1 MHFDP
6 RTQRALREAGLDAGA
21 IADASDRVAE
31 LVAED
36 ADRLR
41 AFFAADG
48 PYYSDMELA
57 HSTAETQEHPTADV
71 DLFTHG
77 SDLRGYLSLD
87 GWGVPVEGGRVL
99 RTAAADGDADEGS
112 DGDDG
117 GESGEGSED
126 AAGDG
131 IERPGLVE
139 LSLGETIHGRVR
151 FARDPE
157 EL

>member
-1 MHFDP
+1 MHFDG
-6 RTQRALREAGLDAGA
+6 RTQRALREAGLDAES
-21 IADASDRVAE
+21 IAAASDRVAD

-41 AFFAADG
+41 DFFDAEG
-48 PYYSDMELA
+48 PFYSDMELA

-99 RTAAADGDADEGS
+99 REGD
-112 DGDDG
+112 
-117 GESGEGSED
+117 ES
-126 AAGDG
+126 
-131 IERPGLVE
+131 PTLVE
-139 LSLGETIHGRVR
+139 LSLGATIHDRVR
-151 FARDPE
+151 FARE
-157 EL
+157 RGEL

>member
-1 MHFDP
+1 MHFDR
-6 RTQRALREAGLDAGA
+6 RTQQALREAGLDADA
-21 IADASDRVAE
+21 VADASDRVAE
-31 LVAED
+31 LVAAD

-41 AFFAADG
+41 AFFAAEG

-99 RTAAADGDADEGS
+99 RTAEDE
-112 DGDDG
+112 D
-117 GESGEGSED
+117 GESEDED
-126 AAGDG
+126 AGEA
-131 IERPGLVE
+131 PVLVE
-139 LSLGETIHGRVR
+139 LSLGETIHDRVR

>member
-6 RTQRALREAGLDAGA
+6 RVQRALREAGLDADA
-21 IADASDRVAE
+21 VADASDRVAE
-31 LVAED
+31 LVARD

-41 AFFAADG
+41 AFFDADG
-48 PYYSDMELA
+48 PFFSDMEMA
-57 HSTAETQEHPTADV
+57 HSAAETQEHPSADV

-99 RTAAADGDADEGS
+99 RED
-112 DGDDG
+112 
-117 GESGEGSED
+117 GEG
-126 AAGDG
+126 A
-131 IERPGLVE
+131 PVVVE
-139 LSLGETIHGRVR
+139 LSLGDTVNDRVR
-151 FARDPE
+151 FARERE